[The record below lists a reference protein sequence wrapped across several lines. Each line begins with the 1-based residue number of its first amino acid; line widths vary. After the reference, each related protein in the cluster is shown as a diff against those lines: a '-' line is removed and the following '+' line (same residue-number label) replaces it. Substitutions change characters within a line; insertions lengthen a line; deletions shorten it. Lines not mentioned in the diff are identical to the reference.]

1 MPILIAATAES
12 VEKKSVLFKIVFTFE
27 VLGSTGVLV
36 LRQLVSFGVY
46 TMKTW
51 GQVPMPYKGQ
61 KGHYVI
67 LHVK

>member
-12 VEKKSVLFKIVFTFE
+12 VEKSVLFKNVFTFE

-51 GQVPMPYKGQ
+51 GQVPIPYKGQ